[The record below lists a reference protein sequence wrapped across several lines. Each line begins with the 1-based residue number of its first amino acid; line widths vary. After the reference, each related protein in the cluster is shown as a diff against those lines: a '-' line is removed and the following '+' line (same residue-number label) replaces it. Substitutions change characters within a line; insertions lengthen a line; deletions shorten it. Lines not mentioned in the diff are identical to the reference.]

1 MSVPSAVSAPA
12 HKPYP
17 LPGLI
22 AFSAVGIP
30 LAGML
35 LAFGLWMPRYYIT
48 LLHKGGMKA
57 VAATALVGLA
67 FAVVRGLDICIDPLL
82 ALAMDRTKTPIGR
95 YRPWMILGL
104 PFLIIGVHQVLAP
117 GANASIPWLI
127 GWAFFTYLGYSMLT
141 LGQTAWSPRLAPTY
155 AERPRLFG
163 WTQGLAVIGSVGL
176 LVLPIVTR
184 HAVVPSTARDLPKL
198 ALILMVAF
206 PVAVA
211 ICTIFTREGEAP
223 PVVKQ
228 KFSRGDYRFA
238 AGRLWKIVL
247 ADLVLTLGP
256 GTTGPMYVYFF
267 HDAKGFNE
275 ADVGYL
281 LIYYIGAG
289 LIGAPVWGR
298 LARRFGKPRTI
309 QIACVLYAVTQT
321 ILMAIPHVPKG
332 YTFNPAGIPTAIGM
346 FSVGFCASS
355 FLLLI
360 RSMVADVIDEVRLE
374 TGRDLTSLLY
384 SMVTTTTKIGQ
395 AITVAIVLPTLAFFG
410 YEGQEAA
417 HNTPQAIF
425 VLEMMYVF
433 VPIILVWFGGA
444 MLFGYKLDAKRHAE
458 IVQALAQ
465 RDYAGAEETLV
476 GPIGDDVPAAAAE

>member
-1 MSVPSAVSAPA
+1 MTAASAPA
-12 HKPYP
+12 AKPYP
-17 LPGLI
+17 LPGII
-22 AFSAVGIP
+22 AFSTVGVP
-30 LAGML
+30 LAAML
-35 LAFGLWMPRYYIT
+35 LVFGLWMPRYYIT

-57 VAATALVGLA
+57 VVATALVGLA
-67 FAVVRGLDICIDPLL
+67 FAAVRGLDICIDPLL

-104 PFLIIGVHQVLAP
+104 PFLIVGIYQVLVP
-117 GANASIPWLI
+117 GANASLAWLI
-127 GWAFFTYLGYSMLT
+127 GWAVFTYLGYSMLT
-141 LGQTAWSPRLAPTY
+141 LGQTAWSSRLAPTY

-176 LVLPIVTR
+176 LALPILTNL
-184 HAVVPSTARDLPKL
+184 AIVPSTARDLPKV
-198 ALILMVAF
+198 ALMLIVAF

-211 ICTIFTREGEAP
+211 ICTLFTREGQAP
-223 PVVKQ
+223 RVAKQ
-228 KFSRGDYRFA
+228 KFSRGDYRYA

-256 GTTGPMYVYFF
+256 GATGPMYVYFF
-267 HDAKGFNE
+267 HEAKGFNE
-275 ADVGYL
+275 ADVSYL

-298 LARRFGKPRTI
+298 MARRFGKNRTI

-321 ILMAIPHVPKG
+321 ILMALPHVPKG
-332 YTFNPAGIPTAIGM
+332 YTFNPSGIPTALGM
-346 FSVGFCASS
+346 FAVGFCASS

-374 TGRDLTSLLY
+374 TGRDLTTLLY

-395 AITVAIVLPTLAFFG
+395 AIVVAAVLPTLAFFG
-410 YEGQEAA
+410 FEGQEGA
-417 HNTPQAIF
+417 HNTPHAIF

-444 MLFGYKLDAKRHAE
+444 MLFGYKLDARRHAE
-458 IVQALAQ
+458 IVAALAE
-465 RDYAGAEETLV
+465 RDYAGAEESLV
-476 GPIGDDVPAAAAE
+476 GPVGDDVPAAAAE

>member
-1 MSVPSAVSAPA
+1 MTAPLSHPA
-12 HKPYP
+12 AAKPYP

-22 AFSAVGIP
+22 AFSTVGIP
-30 LAGML
+30 LAAML
-35 LAFGLWMPRYYIT
+35 LVFGLWMPRYYIT

-67 FAVVRGLDICIDPLL
+67 FAGVRCLDICIDPLI

-104 PFLIIGVHQVLAP
+104 PFLIIGIHQVLVP
-117 GANASIPWLI
+117 GANASIPWLV
-127 GWAFFTYLGYSMLT
+127 GWAVFAYLGYSMLT

-176 LVLPIVTR
+176 LALPILTK
-184 HAVVPSTARDLPKL
+184 HAIVPSTAKDLPKV

-211 ICTIFTREGEAP
+211 ICTLFTRERQAP
-223 PVVKQ
+223 RVAKQ
-228 KFSRGDYRFA
+228 KFSRGDYRYA
-238 AGRLWKIVL
+238 AGRVWKIVL

-267 HDAKGFNE
+267 HEAKGFNE
-275 ADVGYL
+275 ADVSYL

-289 LIGAPVWGR
+289 LIGAPIWGR
-298 LARRFGKPRTI
+298 LARRFGKHRTI
-309 QIACVLYAVTQT
+309 QIACVFYAITQT

-332 YTFNPAGIPTAIGM
+332 YTFNPSGIPTALGM

-355 FLLLI
+355 FILLI

-374 TGRDLTSLLY
+374 TGRDLTTLLF

-395 AITVAIVLPTLAFFG
+395 AITIAIVLPTLAFFG
-410 YEGQEAA
+410 FEGQEGA
-417 HNTPQAIF
+417 HNTPHAIF

-458 IVQALAQ
+458 IAQALAE
-465 RDYAGAEETLV
+465 RDYAGAEETLT
-476 GPIGDDVPAAAAE
+476 GPIGPEAASVPAQ

>member
-1 MSVPSAVSAPA
+1 MSSGTASSGVQSV

-22 AFSAVGIP
+22 AFSTVGVP

-35 LAFGLWMPRYYIT
+35 LALGLWVPRYYIT

-67 FAVVRGLDICIDPLL
+67 FAIVRLCDICIDPLI
-82 ALAMDRTKTPIGR
+82 ALGMDRTRTPIGR

-104 PFLIIGVHQVLAP
+104 PFLMLGIHQVLAP
-117 GANASIPWLI
+117 GTHASLTWLV
-127 GWAFFTYLGYSMLT
+127 GWALVTYLGYSMLT
-141 LGQTAWSPRLAPTY
+141 LGQTAWSAALAPTY

-163 WTQGLAVIGSVGL
+163 WTQGLAVLGSVGL
-176 LVLPIVTR
+176 LVLPIVTK
-184 HAVVPSTARDLPKL
+184 HAIVPSTARDLPKL
-198 ALILMVAF
+198 ALILMIAF

-211 ICTIFTREGEAP
+211 ICTIFTRERNTAP
-223 PVVKQ
+223 SPKQ
-228 KFSRGDYRFA
+228 KFVAADYRFA

-289 LIGAPVWGR
+289 LIGAPIWGR
-298 LARRFGKPRTI
+298 LAAKFGKPRTV
-309 QIACVLYAVTQT
+309 QIACVCYGVTQT

-332 YTFNPAGIPTAIGM
+332 YHFSPDGIPTAVGM
-346 FSVGFCASS
+346 FSVGFCASA
-355 FLLLI
+355 FILLI
-360 RSMVADVIDEVRLE
+360 RSMVADVVDEVRLE
-374 TGRDLTSLLY
+374 TKRDLTSLLY

-395 AITVAIVLPTLAFFG
+395 AITISIVLPTLAFFG
-410 YEGQEAA
+410 YEGQEGA
-417 HNTPQAIF
+417 HNTSQAIF

-444 MLFGYKLDAKRHAE
+444 MLFGYKLDAARHAE
-458 IVQALAQ
+458 IRRALDE
-465 RDYAGAEETLV
+465 REFAGAEESLI
-476 GPIGDDVPAAAAE
+476 GPIEPESAPAA